1 MFIHVISQTVKSG
14 GNDECML
21 LLPSQGMD
29 SCSNFESLPST
40 YYRLGFNCFCI
51 CNGLL
56 PSLHDIALFHELYL
70 LISKCQ
76 RYSEIG
82 LSFLMGN

>member
-1 MFIHVISQTVKSG
+1 MLIHVISQTVKSG

-21 LLPSQGMD
+21 LLESQGMD

-40 YYRLGFNCFCI
+40 YYRLGFNCFCMCI
-51 CNGLL
+51 DLLL
-56 PSLHDIALFHELYL
+56 PSLHDITLVHEWYL

-82 LSFLMGN
+82 LSFLM